1 MKAIQKTI
9 IPVAAALVGAIACV
23 SLLCASQ
30 AQAMSTWD
38 TPDAAPQ
45 QQQQPRRLHPDERPY
60 DTADT
65 TVHWDKARQYQRQ
78 QRFELA
84 RQHYLLALA
93 TCRTEETRDRLQR
106 ELQIID
112 LQLRTMR

>member
-1 MKAIQKTI
+1 MKAIQKKI
-9 IPVAAALVGAIACV
+9 VPVAWALMGALVCAGAL
-23 SLLCASQ
+23 SP

-38 TPDAAPQ
+38 TPDTAPQ
-45 QQQQPRRLHPDERPY
+45 QQQQPKRVHPDERPY

-65 TVHWDKARQYQRQ
+65 TVHWNKAREYQRQ

-106 ELQIID
+106 ELQVID